1 MILQKSNKEII
12 FYREEGDKKLSF
24 FIDGEPHLTEYIL
37 DNVKTKRV
45 YQKHIKYVVK
55 AIDGMVCKLME
66 AIEELKEGLWNDKRE
81 TLVYVNENI
90 ISAETERKHGEL
102 HLTDVIA
109 ESPEGIYEGL
119 SDYIFKLLEKEVERI
134 RERESNYE

>member
-1 MILQKSNKEII
+1 MILQKSNKEIV

-45 YQKHIKYVVK
+45 HQKHIKYVVK
-55 AIDGMVCKLME
+55 AIDDMVCNLMK
-66 AIEELKEGLWNDKRE
+66 AIEELKEGLWDDKRE
-81 TLVYVNENI
+81 TLVYIGENI

-102 HLTDVIA
+102 HLIDVIV

-134 RERESNYE
+134 RERESIY

>member
-1 MILQKSNKEII
+1 MILPKSNKEIV

-45 YQKHIKYVVK
+45 HQKHIKYVVK
-55 AIDGMVCKLME
+55 AIDDMVCKLME
-66 AIEELKEGLWNDKRE
+66 AIDEVKKGLWDDKRE
-81 TLVYVNENI
+81 TLVYIGENI
-90 ISAETERKHGEL
+90 ISAETERKYGEL
-102 HLTDVIA
+102 HLIDVIA
-109 ESPEGIYEGL
+109 EAPGGMYEGL

-134 RERESNYE
+134 RERESIY